1 MVQAAKDAN
10 AHEFIMELEEGN
22 YFFIRKTQM
31 WRAFYFIFHSNFN
44 IKFICLAN
52 VTKCF
57 KQGYETRVGEKGI
70 MLSGGQKQRI
80 SVARCL
86 LRQPRLIFLDEATS
100 ALDTEN
106 EAAVQ
111 LALDKCVTEGK
122 RTIVL
127 IAHRLSTVIDAKQ
140 IAVIHEGQVE
150 EKFEKYFGYLARCEG
165 NFCI

>member
-1 MVQAAKDAN
+1 
-10 AHEFIMELEEGN
+10 
-22 YFFIRKTQM
+22 
-31 WRAFYFIFHSNFN
+31 
-44 IKFICLAN
+44 
-52 VTKCF
+52 
-57 KQGYETRVGEKGI
+57 

-140 IAVIHEGQVE
+140 IAVIHEGQVKE
-150 EKFEKYFGYLARCEG
+150 LGNHEQLVKLNGVYATLVKRQLTRDANVLGSDQDNVDKLFESLDQKPDTENDAVKELSGA
-165 NFCI
+165 